1 MKKAA
6 DVARRDAIRQK
17 DFANELWSQLTDFI
31 KNNQVTQTREVPVAR
46 SHKNKAPH
54 ALTAQVWPE
63 DELDTLIINK
73 MPHAKLHEIAAE
85 KFVDQVM
92 VHVFVDAEHDPGA
105 AKDCRSIHR
114 WDHPKAEVLL
124 AYAR

>member
-1 MKKAA
+1 MAGSHKKKA
-6 DVARRDAIRQK
+6 R
-17 DFANELWSQLTDFI
+17 
-31 KNNQVTQTREVPVAR
+31 
-46 SHKNKAPH
+46 HKAS
-54 ALTAQVWPE
+54 AQVWPE

-105 AKDCRSIHR
+105 AKDCQSIHR
-114 WDHPKAEVLL
+114 WDLPKAEVLL
-124 AYAR
+124 AYVR